1 MNLKQMIEGFL
12 MLREGLNKTKKKI
25 GFIHIWVGRWFRMGT
40 KSTKKTM
47 PLKSILD
54 HFKSFKTIFFYPF

>member
-12 MLREGLNKTKKKI
+12 MLREGLNKTKKKF

-40 KSTKKTM
+40 KSTKKKTKKHAFKM
-47 PLKSILD
+47 
-54 HFKSFKTIFFYPF
+54 HFRPF